1 MPLSATHGGQ
11 RPFLPA
17 TRSHPSRCQIIPP
30 RMMRHLRPAATGG
43 FHPDSVGASPA
54 ADATASTDHLANPAS
69 SAPSSRIV
77 LLYVISLFGH
87 LRGHASSLA
96 QHLSRTQHAAILPHL
111 GLGRGAHACLPGTE
125 GNTEAGDRSDTFL
138 ALNLLQNASHLQ
150 SRHLDDALQPLSR
163 QHASQNQHHNAGQSA
178 LDGRLW
184 ISFILSYVP
193 WSSRAIPQGTDS
205 TGHALGRATAPL
217 SSAPSPSQLGQ
228 GEAHHILTVHTSG
241 LEFLWLS
248 AASLRQRAVIT
259 ALWHMG
265 QAVEAADKARR
276 RFPSPE
282 EMPGL
287 VHLGAVAAAA
297 RAEETVALALAR
309 TATAASAAAAGVP
322 AAAAGASSAPHLPL
336 LHHARR
342 RLLAAATLTL
352 ERLRGLQQGCTT
364 HVLLRFLLYS
374 ALSPRLRQDLH
385 VRLDVLAR
393 RAVQVAL
400 LQEQHDAWLARQPAT
415 QPPSPSPFQATNT
428 LGSATVAGSNGASVV
443 AHGSSIQEPFP
454 SFGLPSAPPYLS
466 ARWYRRV
473 FAPEMLACARQ
484 LELEAPGSPPDD
496 QTAGDPPGRFDLRD
510 LYRLIRVVEVA
521 VEDLEHYEV

>member
-1 MPLSATHGGQ
+1 MPLSAMHGGH

-17 TRSHPSRCQIIPP
+17 TRSLPSRVPSIPP
-30 RMMRHLRPAATGG
+30 RMMRHVRPAATGG

-87 LRGHASSLA
+87 LRDHASSLA
-96 QHLSRTQHAAILPHL
+96 QHLSKTQHAPILPHL
-111 GLGRGAHACLPGTE
+111 GLGRGAHAGLSGAE
-125 GNTEAGDRSDTFL
+125 GNTEAGDRSNTFL
-138 ALNLLQNASHLQ
+138 ALNQFKDAPHLQ
-150 SRHLDDALQPLSR
+150 SRHLDDPLQPLSR
-163 QHASQNQHHNAGQSA
+163 HHASQNQHHSADQSA

-184 ISFILSYVP
+184 VSLILSYVP
-193 WSSRAIPQGTDS
+193 WSSRATPQGADS
-205 TGHALGRATAPL
+205 TGHAMGGAAAPL
-217 SSAPSPSQLGQ
+217 SSASSPSQLGQ
-228 GEAHHILTVHTSG
+228 GEAHHILTVHTLG

-276 RFPSPE
+276 RLPSPE

-287 VHLGAVAAAA
+287 VHWGAVAAAA

-309 TATAASAAAAGVP
+309 TATVASAAAAGVP
-322 AAAAGASSAPHLPL
+322 SAAPGATSAPHLPL
-336 LHHARR
+336 LRHARR
-342 RLLAAATLTL
+342 RLLAAAALTL

-374 ALSPRLRQDLH
+374 TLNPRLRQDLQ

-400 LQEQHDAWLARQPAT
+400 LQEQHDAWLARQPVT
-415 QPPSPSPFQATNT
+415 QPPTPTSPFQAANT
-428 LGSATVAGSNGASVV
+428 FDAAIVASSSGASAG
-443 AHGSSIQEPFP
+443 AHGSSVQDPCP
-454 SFGLPSAPPYLS
+454 TSGLPAVLS

-473 FAPEMLACARQ
+473 FAPEMLACAQQ
-484 LELEAPGSPPDD
+484 LELEAPGSTPDD

-510 LYRLIRVVEVA
+510 LYRLIRVVELA
-521 VEDLEHYEV
+521 VEDLEHYKS